1 MPHLLKEYIM
11 KSKIIPAKFLM
22 AHMKVAETYAQ
33 LSSAMRL
40 KVGCVIV
47 KNDTIIGI
55 GYNGMPSGWDNRC
68 EDSVYIDDL
77 HVKLV
82 TKPEVIHAEANAL
95 AKVTRSTNSS
105 DGASLFVTHAPC
117 IECAKQIYQ
126 AGISE
131 VFYKQPN
138 LKNNDGI
145 DFLKKCDIPIYLYEP
160 K

>member
-1 MPHLLKEYIM
+1 M
-11 KSKIIPAKFLM
+11 KNKFVN

-33 LSSAMRL
+33 LSSARRL
-40 KVGCVIV
+40 QVGCVIV

-55 GYNGMPSGWDNRC
+55 GYNGMPSGWDNKC
-68 EDSVYIDDL
+68 EDDVYIDDM
-77 HVKLV
+77 HVQLV

-105 DGASLFVTHAPC
+105 EGASIFVTHAPC
-117 IECAKQIYQ
+117 MDCAKQIYQ

-131 VFYKQPN
+131 VIFKHLN

-145 DFLKKCDIPIYLYEP
+145 DFLIKCNIPIRQYEP
-160 K
+160 

>member
-1 MPHLLKEYIM
+1 M
-11 KSKIIPAKFLM
+11 KNKFVN

-33 LSSAMRL
+33 LSSARRL
-40 KVGCVIV
+40 QVGCVIV

-55 GYNGMPSGWDNRC
+55 GYNGMPSGWDNKC
-68 EDSVYIDDL
+68 EDADYVDDM

-105 DGASLFVTHAPC
+105 EGASIFVTHAPC
-117 IECAKQIYQ
+117 MDCAKQIYQ

-131 VFYKQPN
+131 VIFKHLN

-145 DFLKKCDIPIYLYEP
+145 DFLTKCNIPIRQYEP
-160 K
+160 

>member
-1 MPHLLKEYIM
+1 M
-11 KSKIIPAKFLM
+11 KNKFVN

-33 LSSAMRL
+33 LSSARRL
-40 KVGCVIV
+40 QVGCVIV

-55 GYNGMPSGWDNRC
+55 GYNGMPSGWDNKC
-68 EDSVYIDDL
+68 EDDVYVDNM
-77 HVKLV
+77 HVQLV

-105 DGASLFVTHAPC
+105 EGASIFVTHAPC
-117 IECAKQIYQ
+117 MDCAKQIYQ

-131 VFYKQPN
+131 VIFKHLN

-145 DFLKKCDIPIYLYEP
+145 DFLIKCNIPIRQYEP
-160 K
+160 

>member
-1 MPHLLKEYIM
+1 M
-11 KSKIIPAKFLM
+11 KNKFVN

-33 LSSAMRL
+33 LSSARRL
-40 KVGCVIV
+40 QVGCVIV

-55 GYNGMPSGWDNRC
+55 GYNGMPSGWDNKC
-68 EDSVYIDDL
+68 EDDVYVDDM
-77 HVKLV
+77 HVQLV

-105 DGASLFVTHAPC
+105 EGASIFVTHAPC
-117 IECAKQIYQ
+117 MDCAKQIYQ

-131 VFYKQPN
+131 VIFKHLN

-145 DFLKKCDIPIYLYEP
+145 DFLTKCNIPIRQYEP
-160 K
+160 

>member
-1 MPHLLKEYIM
+1 M
-11 KSKIIPAKFLM
+11 KNKFVN

-33 LSSAMRL
+33 LSSARRL
-40 KVGCVIV
+40 QVGCVIV
-47 KNDTIIGI
+47 KNGTIIGI
-55 GYNGMPSGWDNRC
+55 GYNGMPSGWDNKC
-68 EDSVYIDDL
+68 EDDVYVDDM

-105 DGASLFVTHAPC
+105 EGASIFVTHAPC
-117 IECAKQIYQ
+117 MDCAKQIYQ

-131 VFYKQPN
+131 VIFKHLN

-145 DFLKKCDIPIYLYEP
+145 DFLTKCNIPIRQYEP
-160 K
+160 